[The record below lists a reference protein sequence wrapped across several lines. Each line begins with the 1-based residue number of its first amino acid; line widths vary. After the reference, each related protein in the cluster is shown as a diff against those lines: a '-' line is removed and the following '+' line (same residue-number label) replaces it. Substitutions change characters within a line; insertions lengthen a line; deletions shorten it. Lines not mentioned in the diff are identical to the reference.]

1 MFFYIIVH
9 FFCIYAFFLV
19 PLHTKLFILIKIT
32 TMTTQELQTAFEQ
45 AYGKQA
51 EKVYFSPGR
60 VNLIGEHTDYNGGCV
75 FPCAL
80 SFGAW
85 LLIAKN
91 EDRVLRFKSLNMP
104 QEYTI
109 ALDAIRPQPER
120 AWCNYALGCMDIIV
134 RRHPEA
140 KLQSGYDLLY
150 YGNVPAGAGLSSSA
164 AMEVVTARAFTEEMG
179 WKDADDKAY
188 RTELALIG
196 QACEHEYAGVMCGI
210 MDQFASAQGKKDHA
224 IYLNCD
230 TLEFEHVPVKLDG
243 IKVVITNTH
252 SPHHLDSGAYND
264 RVRQCKTA
272 VEQISQV
279 KPVKFLAELNEED
292 WRAVEG
298 AITDPIAKKRARHVV
313 GEVARTAEAV
323 EALKKGDIKR
333 FGKLMTAS
341 HVSLR
346 DDYEVTGPELD
357 ALAEAAWQVDGVLG
371 SRMTGGG
378 FGGCTVSLVR
388 DEAIEEFK
396 AFVGAEY
403 ERKTGLKADF
413 YVAEIGDGVTRLA

>member
-1 MFFYIIVH
+1 
-9 FFCIYAFFLV
+9 
-19 PLHTKLFILIKIT
+19 
-32 TMTTQELQTAFEQ
+32 MTTQELNVAFEQ
-45 AYGKQA
+45 AYGKKA
-51 EKVYFSPGR
+51 EKMYFAPGR

-85 LLIAKN
+85 LLLAKN
-91 EDRVLRFKSLNMP
+91 DDQVLRFKSLNMP
-104 QEYTI
+104 QTYSI
-109 ALDAIRPQPER
+109 PVSAIRPQPDK
-120 AWCNYALGCMDIIV
+120 AWCNYALGCLDIIA

-140 KLQSGYDLLY
+140 KLKSGYDILY

-164 AMEVVTARAFTEEMG
+164 AMEVVTARAFTEEMVERL
-179 WKDADDKAY
+179 DTRLAMQSEADDKAY

-230 TLEFEHVPVKLDG
+230 TMEFEHVPVQLKG
-243 IKVVITNTH
+243 IKVVIANTH

-279 KPVKFLAELNEED
+279 KPIKCLAELSPED
-292 WRAVEG
+292 WKEVES

-313 GEVARTAEAV
+313 GEVARTAAAV
-323 EALKKGDIKR
+323 EALKKGEIAY
-333 FGKLMTAS
+333 FGELMTAS

-357 ALAEAAWQVDGVLG
+357 ALAEAAWQVEGVLG

-378 FGGCTVSLVR
+378 FGGCTVSLVK
-388 DEAIEEFK
+388 DEAIEAFK

-403 ERKTGLKADF
+403 EKKTGLKADF
-413 YVAEIGDGVTRLA
+413 YVAEIGDGVSKLTI

>member
-1 MFFYIIVH
+1 
-9 FFCIYAFFLV
+9 
-19 PLHTKLFILIKIT
+19 
-32 TMTTQELQTAFEQ
+32 MTTQEMNQAFEQ
-45 AYGKQA
+45 AYGRKA
-51 EKVYFSPGR
+51 EKIFFAPGR

-85 LLIAKN
+85 LLIAPNADK
-91 EDRVLRFKSLNMP
+91 VLRFRSLNMP
-104 QEYTI
+104 QTYEI
-109 ALDAIRPQPER
+109 AINAIKPQADR
-120 AWCNYALGCMDIIV
+120 AWCNYALGCIDIIA

-140 KLQSGYDLLY
+140 KLESGYDLLY
-150 YGNVPAGAGLSSSA
+150 FGNVPAGAGLSSSA

-179 WKDADDKAY
+179 WTLADDKKY

-196 QACEHEYAGVMCGI
+196 QACEHEYAGVMCGV

-230 TLEFEHVPVKLDG
+230 TLEFEHVPVKLEG
-243 IKVVITNTH
+243 IKVVISNTH

-272 VEQISQV
+272 VEQISKV
-279 KPVKFLAELNEED
+279 KPIKFLAELTPED
-292 WRAVEG
+292 WAAVQD
-298 AITDPIAKKRARHVV
+298 AVTDPIAKKRARHVV

-323 EALKKGDIKR
+323 EALKQGKIEL
-333 FGKLMTAS
+333 FGELMTAS

-346 DDYEVTGPELD
+346 DDYEVTGKELD
-357 ALAEAAWQVDGVLG
+357 TLAEAAWQVEGVLG

-388 DEAIEEFK
+388 DEAIETFK
-396 AFVGAEY
+396 AFVGKEY
-403 ERKTGLKADF
+403 EEKTGLKADF
-413 YVAEIGDGVTRLA
+413 YVAEIGDGVSKLNVES

>member
-1 MFFYIIVH
+1 
-9 FFCIYAFFLV
+9 
-19 PLHTKLFILIKIT
+19 
-32 TMTTQELQTAFEQ
+32 MTTQELKSAFEQ
-45 AYGKQA
+45 AYGRQA
-51 EKVYFSPGR
+51 EKVFFSPGR

-85 LLIAKN
+85 LLIAPNADK
-91 EDRVLRFKSLNMP
+91 VLRFQSLNMP
-104 QEYTI
+104 QTYEI
-109 ALDAIRPQPER
+109 AIDAIKPQADR
-120 AWCNYALGCMDIIV
+120 AWCNYALGCIDIIA

-150 YGNVPAGAGLSSSA
+150 FGNVPAGAGLSSSA

-179 WKDADDKAY
+179 RRGSGAELPCGYTDDKKY

-196 QACEHEYAGVMCGI
+196 QACEHEYAGVMCGV

-230 TLEFEHVPVKLDG
+230 TLEFEHVPVKLNG
-243 IKVVITNTH
+243 IKVVISNTH

-272 VEQISQV
+272 VEQISKV
-279 KPVKFLAELNEED
+279 KPIKFLAELTPED
-292 WRAVEG
+292 WAQVES

-323 EALKKGDIKR
+323 EALKQGKIEL
-333 FGKLMTAS
+333 FGELMTAS

-346 DDYEVTGPELD
+346 DDYEVTGKELD
-357 ALAEAAWQVDGVLG
+357 SLAEAAWQVEGVLG

-388 DEAIEEFK
+388 DEAIETFK
-396 AFVGAEY
+396 AFVGKEY
-403 ERKTGLKADF
+403 EEKTGLKADF
-413 YVAEIGDGVTRLA
+413 YVAEIGDGVARLA

>member
-1 MFFYIIVH
+1 
-9 FFCIYAFFLV
+9 
-19 PLHTKLFILIKIT
+19 
-32 TMTTQELQTAFEQ
+32 MTTQEMNLAFEQ
-45 AYGKQA
+45 AYGKKA
-51 EKVYFSPGR
+51 EKMYFSPGR

-85 LLIAKN
+85 LLLAKN
-91 EDRVLRFKSLNMP
+91 NDQVLRFRSLNMP
-104 QEYTI
+104 QTYSI
-109 ALDAIRPQPER
+109 PVADIKPQPDR
-120 AWCNYALGCMDIIV
+120 AWCNYALGCIDIIR

-140 KLQSGYDLLY
+140 KLESGYDLLY

-164 AMEVVTARAFTEEMG
+164 AMEVVTARAFTEEMN
-179 WKDADDKAY
+179 WKDADDKKY

-196 QACEHEYAGVMCGI
+196 QACEHEYAGVMCGV

-224 IYLNCD
+224 IHLNCD
-230 TLEFEHVPVKLDG
+230 TLKFEHVPVKLEG
-243 IKVVITNTH
+243 IKVVISNTH

-272 VEQISQV
+272 VEQISTV
-279 KPVKFLAELNEED
+279 KPIKHLAELTPED
-292 WRAVEG
+292 WKEVEG
-298 AITDPIAKKRARHVV
+298 VITDPIAKKRAHHVV

-333 FGKLMTAS
+333 FGELMTQS

-346 DDYEVTGPELD
+346 DDYEVTGKELD
-357 ALAEAAWQVDGVLG
+357 TMAEAAWEVEGVLG

-378 FGGCTVSLVR
+378 FGGCTVSLVK
-388 DEAIEEFK
+388 DEAIETFK
-396 AFVGAEY
+396 AHVGKVY
-403 ERKTGLKADF
+403 EEKTGLKPDF
-413 YVAEIGDGVTRLA
+413 YVAEIGDGVSRLA

>member
-1 MFFYIIVH
+1 
-9 FFCIYAFFLV
+9 
-19 PLHTKLFILIKIT
+19 
-32 TMTTQELQTAFEQ
+32 MTIQELQIAFEQ
-45 AYGKQA
+45 AYGQKA
-51 EKVYFSPGR
+51 EKVYFAPGR

-85 LLIAKN
+85 LLLAKN
-91 EDRVLRFKSLNMP
+91 NNNVLRFRSLNMP
-104 QEYTI
+104 QEYSI
-109 ALDAIRPQPER
+109 PISEIKPQPDR
-120 AWCNYALGCMDIIV
+120 AWCNYALGCMDIIA

-140 KLQSGYDLLY
+140 KLESGYDLLY
-150 YGNVPAGAGLSSSA
+150 FGNVPSGAGLSSSA

-179 WKDADDKAY
+179 YNGEGLSVNGERDKKY

-230 TLEFEHVPVKLDG
+230 TLDFEHVPVKLDG

-264 RVRQCKTA
+264 RVRQCQTA
-272 VEQISQV
+272 VEQISKV
-279 KPVKFLAELNEED
+279 KPIKFLAELTEDD
-292 WRAVEG
+292 WRKVESAV
-298 AITDPIAKKRARHVV
+298 TDPIAKKRARHVV
-313 GEVARTAEAV
+313 GEVARTAAAV
-323 EALKKGDIKR
+323 EALKRGEIAY
-333 FGKLMTAS
+333 FGELMTAS

-357 ALAEAAWQVDGVLG
+357 VLAEAAWQVEGVLG

-378 FGGCTVSLVR
+378 FGGCTVSLVK
-388 DEAIEEFK
+388 DEAIETFK

-403 ERKTGLKADF
+403 EKKTGLKADF
-413 YVAEIGDGVTRLA
+413 YVAEIGDGVTRLE

>member
-1 MFFYIIVH
+1 MS
-9 FFCIYAFFLV
+9 
-19 PLHTKLFILIKIT
+19 
-32 TMTTQELQTAFEQ
+32 TQEMNAAFEQ
-45 AYGKQA
+45 AYGRKA
-51 EKVYFSPGR
+51 EKMFFSPGR

-85 LLIAKN
+85 LLVSKN
-91 EDRVLRFKSLNMP
+91 TDGVLRFRSLNMP
-104 QEYTI
+104 QVYEI
-109 ALDAIRPQPER
+109 AIDRIAPQPDR
-120 AWCNYALGCMDIIV
+120 AWCNYALGCIDIIS

-140 KLQSGYDLLY
+140 KLESGYDLLY

-179 WKDADDKAY
+179 WKDADDKKY

-196 QACEHEYAGVMCGI
+196 QACEHEYAGVMCGV

-243 IKVVITNTH
+243 IKVVISNTH

-264 RVRQCKTA
+264 RVRQCHTA
-272 VEQISQV
+272 VEQISRV
-279 KPVKFLAELNEED
+279 KPIKFLAELSPAD
-292 WRAVEG
+292 WKEVEG

-323 EALKKGDIKR
+323 EALKKGDIVR
-333 FGKLMTAS
+333 FGELMTAS

-346 DDYEVTGPELD
+346 DDYEVTGKELD
-357 ALAEAAWQVDGVLG
+357 SLAEAAWQVKGVLG

-378 FGGCTVSLVR
+378 FGGCTVSLVK
-388 DEAIEEFK
+388 DEAIDEFK
-396 AFVGAEY
+396 RFVGAEY
-403 ERKTGLKADF
+403 EKKTGLKADF
-413 YVAEIGDGVTRLA
+413 YVAEIGDGVMRLA

>member
-1 MFFYIIVH
+1 
-9 FFCIYAFFLV
+9 
-19 PLHTKLFILIKIT
+19 
-32 TMTTQELQTAFEQ
+32 MTREELQKAFVE
-45 AYGKQA
+45 AYGHKA
-51 EKVYFSPGR
+51 EKMYFAPGR

-85 LLIAKN
+85 LLIAPNTDK
-91 EDRVLRFKSLNMP
+91 VLRFKSLNMP
-104 QEYTI
+104 QSYEI
-109 ALDAIRPQPER
+109 AIDKIAPQPDR
-120 AWCNYALGCMDIIV
+120 AWCNYSLGCMDIIA

-140 KLQSGYDLLY
+140 KLEQGYDLLY

-179 WKDADDKAY
+179 WKDADEKAY

-230 TLEFEHVPVKLDG
+230 TMEFEHVPVKLDG
-243 IKVVITNTH
+243 IKVVISNTH

-264 RVRQCKTA
+264 RVRQCRLA
-272 VEQISQV
+272 VEQISKV
-279 KPVKFLAELNEED
+279 KPIKNLAELTEED
-292 WRAVEG
+292 WRAVES
-298 AITDPIAKKRARHVV
+298 AISDPIAHKRARHVV
-313 GEVARTAEAV
+313 GEVARTAAAV
-323 EALKKGDIKR
+323 EALKKGEIAY
-333 FGKLMTAS
+333 FGELMTAS

-357 ALAEAAWQVDGVLG
+357 ALAEAAWQVEGVLG

-378 FGGCTVSLVR
+378 FGGCTVSLVK
-388 DEAIEEFK
+388 DEAIETFK

-403 ERKTGLKADF
+403 EKKTGLKADF
-413 YVAEIGDGVTRLA
+413 YVAEIGDGVKALM

>member
-1 MFFYIIVH
+1 MN
-9 FFCIYAFFLV
+9 A
-19 PLHTKLFILIKIT
+19 
-32 TMTTQELQTAFEQ
+32 AFEQ
-45 AYGKQA
+45 AYGRKA
-51 EKVYFSPGR
+51 EKMYFAPGR

-85 LLIAKN
+85 LLLAKN
-91 EDRVLRFKSLNMP
+91 EDKVLRFQSMNMP
-104 QEYTI
+104 QKYSIPVAEI
-109 ALDAIRPQPER
+109 KPQGDR
-120 AWCNYALGCMDIIV
+120 AWCNYALGCIDIIA

-140 KLQSGYDLLY
+140 KLTSGYDILY

-164 AMEVVTARAFTEEMG
+164 AMEVVTARAFTEEMS
-179 WKDADDKAY
+179 AISSQMSDKAY

-230 TLEFEHVPVKLDG
+230 TLEFEHVPVKLEG
-243 IKVVITNTH
+243 IKVVISNTH

-272 VEQISQV
+272 VEQICKV
-279 KPVKFLAELNEED
+279 KPIKFLAELSED
-292 WRAVEG
+292 DWKEVEG

-313 GEVARTAEAV
+313 GEVARTAAAV
-323 EALKKGDIKR
+323 EALKKGENAY
-333 FGKLMTAS
+333 FGELMTAS

-357 ALAEAAWQVDGVLG
+357 ALAEAAWQVEGVLG

-378 FGGCTVSLVR
+378 FGGCTVSLVK
-388 DEAIEEFK
+388 DEAIETFK

-403 ERKTGLKADF
+403 EKKTGLKADF
-413 YVAEIGDGVTRLA
+413 YVAEIGDGVSKLKIEN

>member
-1 MFFYIIVH
+1 
-9 FFCIYAFFLV
+9 
-19 PLHTKLFILIKIT
+19 
-32 TMTTQELQTAFEQ
+32 MTTQELQAAFEQ
-45 AYGKQA
+45 AYGRKA
-51 EKVYFSPGR
+51 EKMYFAPGR

-91 EDRVLRFKSLNMP
+91 GDQVLRFRSLNMP
-104 QEYTI
+104 QEYSI
-109 ALDAIRPQPER
+109 PVSAIRPQPDR
-120 AWCNYALGCMDIIV
+120 AWCNYALGCIDIIA

-140 KLQSGYDLLY
+140 KLESGYDLLY
-150 YGNVPAGAGLSSSA
+150 FGNVPAGAGLSSSA

-179 WKDADDKAY
+179 VNMDNDKAY

-196 QACEHEYAGVMCGI
+196 QACEHEYAGVMCGV

-230 TLEFEHVPVKLDG
+230 TLEFEHVPVKLEG
-243 IKVVITNTH
+243 IKVVISNTH

-264 RVRQCKTA
+264 RVRQCHTA
-272 VEQISQV
+272 VEQISKV
-279 KPVKFLAELNEED
+279 RPIKHLAELSEDD
-292 WRAVEG
+292 WREVES

-313 GEVARTAEAV
+313 GEVARTAAAV
-323 EALKKGDIKR
+323 EALKRGEIAY
-333 FGKLMTAS
+333 FGELMTAS

-357 ALAEAAWQVDGVLG
+357 ALAEAAWQVEGVLG

-378 FGGCTVSLVR
+378 FGGCTVSLVK
-388 DEAIEEFK
+388 DEAIETFK

-403 ERKTGLKADF
+403 EKKTGLKADF
-413 YVAEIGDGVTRLA
+413 YVAEIGDGVSRLC

>member
-1 MFFYIIVH
+1 MS
-9 FFCIYAFFLV
+9 
-19 PLHTKLFILIKIT
+19 
-32 TMTTQELQTAFEQ
+32 TQEMNAAFEQ
-45 AYGKQA
+45 AYGRKA
-51 EKVYFSPGR
+51 EKMFFSPGR

-85 LLIAKN
+85 LLVSKN
-91 EDRVLRFKSLNMP
+91 TEGVLRFRSLNMP
-104 QEYTI
+104 QVYEI
-109 ALDAIRPQPER
+109 AIDRIAPQPDR
-120 AWCNYALGCMDIIV
+120 AWCNYALGCIDIIS

-140 KLQSGYDLLY
+140 KLESGYDLLY

-179 WKDADDKAY
+179 WKDADDKKY

-196 QACEHEYAGVMCGI
+196 QACEHEYAGVMCGV

-243 IKVVITNTH
+243 IKVVISNTH

-264 RVRQCKTA
+264 RVRQCHTA
-272 VEQISQV
+272 VEQISKV
-279 KPVKFLAELNEED
+279 KPIKFLAELTPED
-292 WRAVEG
+292 WEKVEG

-323 EALKKGDIKR
+323 EALKKGDIVR
-333 FGKLMTAS
+333 FGELMTAS

-346 DDYEVTGPELD
+346 DDYEVTGKELD
-357 ALAEAAWQVDGVLG
+357 SLAEAAWQVKGVLG

-378 FGGCTVSLVR
+378 FGGCTVSLVK
-388 DEAIEEFK
+388 DEAIDEFK
-396 AFVGAEY
+396 RFVGAEY
-403 ERKTGLKADF
+403 EKKTGLKADF
-413 YVAEIGDGVTRLA
+413 YVAEIGDGVMRLA

>member
-1 MFFYIIVH
+1 
-9 FFCIYAFFLV
+9 
-19 PLHTKLFILIKIT
+19 
-32 TMTTQELQTAFEQ
+32 MTTQELNVAFEQ
-45 AYGKQA
+45 AYGKKA
-51 EKVYFSPGR
+51 EKMYFAPGR

-85 LLIAKN
+85 LLLAKN
-91 EDRVLRFKSLNMP
+91 EDQVLRFKSLNMP
-104 QEYTI
+104 QTYSI
-109 ALDAIRPQPER
+109 PVSAIRPQPDK
-120 AWCNYALGCMDIIV
+120 AWCNYALGCLDIIA

-140 KLQSGYDLLY
+140 KLKSGYDILY

-164 AMEVVTARAFTEEMG
+164 AMEVVTARAFTEEMVERL
-179 WKDADDKAY
+179 DTRLAMQSEADDKAY

-230 TLEFEHVPVKLDG
+230 TMEFEHVPVQLKG
-243 IKVVITNTH
+243 IKVVIANTH

-272 VEQISQV
+272 VEQICKV
-279 KPVKFLAELNEED
+279 KPIKCLAELSPED
-292 WRAVEG
+292 WKEVEG

-313 GEVARTAEAV
+313 GEVARTAAAV
-323 EALKKGDIKR
+323 EALKKGEIAY
-333 FGKLMTAS
+333 FGELMTAS

-357 ALAEAAWQVDGVLG
+357 ALAEAAWQVEGVLG

-378 FGGCTVSLVR
+378 FGGCTVSLVK
-388 DEAIEEFK
+388 DEAIEAFK

-403 ERKTGLKADF
+403 EKKTGLKADF
-413 YVAEIGDGVTRLA
+413 YVAEIGDGVSKLGIEE

>member
-1 MFFYIIVH
+1 
-9 FFCIYAFFLV
+9 
-19 PLHTKLFILIKIT
+19 
-32 TMTTQELQTAFEQ
+32 MTTQEMNAAFEQ
-45 AYGKQA
+45 AYGRKA
-51 EKVYFSPGR
+51 EKMYFSPGR

-85 LLIAKN
+85 LLLAKN
-91 EDRVLRFKSLNMP
+91 SENVLRFKSMNMP
-104 QEYTI
+104 QKYSI
-109 ALDAIRPQPER
+109 QPSAISPQPDR
-120 AWCNYALGCMDIIV
+120 AWCNYALGCIDIIA

-140 KLQSGYDLLY
+140 KLTSGYDILY
-150 YGNVPAGAGLSSSA
+150 FGNVPAGAGLSSSA
-164 AMEVVTARAFTEEMG
+164 AMEVVTARAFTEEMS
-179 WKDADDKAY
+179 AISSQMSDKAY

-230 TLEFEHVPVKLDG
+230 TLKFEHVPVKLEG
-243 IKVVITNTH
+243 IKVVISNTH

-272 VEQISQV
+272 VEQISKV
-279 KPVKFLAELNEED
+279 KPIKHLAELTED
-292 WRAVEG
+292 DWKEVEG

-313 GEVARTAEAV
+313 GEVARTAAAV
-323 EALKKGDIKR
+323 EALKKGEIAY
-333 FGKLMTAS
+333 FGELMTAS

-357 ALAEAAWQVDGVLG
+357 ALAEAAWQVEGVLG

-378 FGGCTVSLVR
+378 FGGCTVSLVK
-388 DEAIEEFK
+388 DEAIETFK

-403 ERKTGLKADF
+403 EKKTGLKADF
-413 YVAEIGDGVTRLA
+413 YVAEIGDGVMRLE

>member
-1 MFFYIIVH
+1 
-9 FFCIYAFFLV
+9 
-19 PLHTKLFILIKIT
+19 
-32 TMTTQELQTAFEQ
+32 MTTQEMQLAFEQ
-45 AYGKQA
+45 NYGHQA
-51 EKVYFSPGR
+51 EKVFFSPGR

-91 EDRVLRFKSLNMP
+91 SDRVLRFRSLNMP
-104 QEYTI
+104 QVYEI
-109 ALDAIRPQPER
+109 PISAICPQPDK
-120 AWCNYALGCMDIIV
+120 AWCNYALGCIDIIR

-140 KLQSGYDLLY
+140 RLESGYDLLY

-164 AMEVVTARAFTEEMG
+164 AMEVVTARAFTEEMMNG
-179 WKDADDKAY
+179 LVDEWMSGLESDKAY

-230 TLEFEHVPVKLDG
+230 SMEFEHVPVKLDG

-264 RVRQCKTA
+264 RVRQCKLA
-272 VEQISQV
+272 VEQISRV
-279 KPVKFLAELNEED
+279 KPIKMLAELSPED
-292 WRAVEG
+292 WAEVES
-298 AITDPIAKKRARHVV
+298 AITDPVAKKRARHVV

-333 FGKLMTAS
+333 FGELMTAS

-346 DDYEVTGPELD
+346 DDYEVTGKELD
-357 ALAEAAWQVDGVLG
+357 SLAEAAWQVEGVLG

-396 AFVGAEY
+396 RFVGAEY
-403 ERKTGLKADF
+403 EKKTELKADF
-413 YVAEIGDGVTRLA
+413 YVAEIGDGVARLA